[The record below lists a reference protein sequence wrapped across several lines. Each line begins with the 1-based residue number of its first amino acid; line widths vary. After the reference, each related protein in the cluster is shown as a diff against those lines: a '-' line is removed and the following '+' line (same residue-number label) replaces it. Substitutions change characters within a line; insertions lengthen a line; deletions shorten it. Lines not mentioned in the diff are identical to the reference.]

1 MSKKNGKNV
10 SAVAVEMATLIQ
22 ESASHDLAVIGLRNK
37 LKVLAQQVFKAP
49 VTVAIAASK
58 LGLNISVKD
67 LDKDAISDRATVQRI
82 RVTLERA
89 LKDGERYLKMEGKG
103 RKART
108 TVGTDESEGGEE
120 AGNAVVASIAA
131 AQGTRDAVN
140 AILTALDGLSRAQ
153 LVRVQGK
160 LANLLSTK
168 EAVASKDAPK
178 KKAKA
183 A

>member
-1 MSKKNGKNV
+1 MSKKNEQSV

-67 LDKDAISDRATVQRI
+67 LDKDAISDRATVQRV

-89 LKDGERYLKMEGKG
+89 LKDGERYLKVEGKG

-108 TVGTDESEGGEE
+108 TEGETDSAEGGEE
-120 AGNAVVASIAA
+120 AGNAIVASIAA

-140 AILTALDGLSRAQ
+140 AILSALDGLSRAQ

-160 LANLLSTK
+160 IANLLSTK
-168 EAVASKDAPK
+168 EAAPK

>member
-1 MSKKNGKNV
+1 MSKNNGKKP
-10 SAVAVEMATLIQ
+10 SAVVTEMATLIQ

-108 TVGTDESEGGEE
+108 TEGETDSAEGGEE
-120 AGNAVVASIAA
+120 AGNAVVASIKA

-140 AILTALDGLSRAQ
+140 AILSALEGLSRAQ

-168 EAVASKDAPK
+168 EAAPAK